1 MPNGADEEMIFTSK
15 ILFNKVLRHYT
26 GITLWPF
33 VILRDTAEE
42 VGAGKY
48 NALLNHERIHLR
60 QQAEL
65 LVVFF
70 YILYAFYYIR
80 NRIKG
85 MSHWNAY
92 RSIPFE
98 RESYENEPN
107 LNYLK
112 NRKFWQWRE
121 YA

>member
-1 MPNGADEEMIFTSK
+1 MIFTSK

-85 MSHWNAY
+85 MSHWKAY